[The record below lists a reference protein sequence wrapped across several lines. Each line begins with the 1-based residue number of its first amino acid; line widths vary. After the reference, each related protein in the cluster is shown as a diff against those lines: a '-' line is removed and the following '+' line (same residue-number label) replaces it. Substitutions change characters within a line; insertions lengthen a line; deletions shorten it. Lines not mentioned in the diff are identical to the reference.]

1 MFLLLLLYILLM
13 FIWSWVCRMMY
24 KFGFDGY
31 IRLGMEI
38 VKSDVI
44 SLIIREIPACP
55 SVVCLSIQLN
65 IWLSS
70 VWLDIFHQNKCSPG
84 VFWFSSFHFLD
95 RTHSLCSHSYLSV
108 STRVTAASLWG
119 KGYKHRHA
127 RLAIFVRTFI
137 NMNTFP
143 FVMLCQSFA
152 VILSI
157 VGGFSAINF
166 VLSSWDGSSF
176 R

>member
-1 MFLLLLLYILLM
+1 MTACVMCDASSPIACISLCLLSITPGSFLLTWCHLWHRLTHHLIFFFITFCSKQHVFLWVNVYVMFLLLLLYILLM

-84 VFWFSSFHFLD
+84 VFL
-95 RTHSLCSHSYLSV
+95 
-108 STRVTAASLWG
+108 
-119 KGYKHRHA
+119 
-127 RLAIFVRTFI
+127 I
-137 NMNTFP
+137 
-143 FVMLCQSFA
+143 
-152 VILSI
+152 
-157 VGGFSAINF
+157 
-166 VLSSWDGSSF
+166 
-176 R
+176 